1 MSALSCGKNDKYDYF
16 RSEEILSSNQRQI
29 I

>member
-1 MSALSCGKNDKYDYF
+1 MSALSSGKNDKYDYF
-16 RSEEILSSNQRQI
+16 RSEEILSYNQIQI

>member
-1 MSALSCGKNDKYDYF
+1 MSALSSGKSDKYEYF